1 MIEHGP
7 LLERL
12 LEGAYVCAITDEHGY
27 HKLQDENVR
36 DELNHFLRPLNRRI
50 AQSDDGSVY
59 FLAYHD
65 LNDGARQRISQQF
78 NVTIQSLLPMLE
90 WMQLVQEALGR
101 DGALTAGDT
110 IKLQE
115 FSLKVEDNQSL
126 RQRLAQ
132 LATDRHFKSVSEQ
145 ADTQI
150 KQVFKRIKE
159 MGYLHQPHKDRLF
172 YIVTGKIEQLIE
184 LVRFIKD
191 EENLPIDEVT
201 PEQGAM
207 F

>member
-12 LEGAYVCAITDEHGY
+12 LEGAFICAVSDEHSF
-27 HKLQDENVR
+27 HKLQSESLRED
-36 DELNHFLRPLNRRI
+36 LNHFLRPLNRRI
-50 AQSDDGSVY
+50 THSEDGSVF

-65 LNDGARQRISQQF
+65 LSEPARQQLSQQF
-78 NVTIQSLLPMLE
+78 NQTIQSLLPMLE

-101 DGALTAGDT
+101 DGALTVGDT

-115 FSLKVEDNQSL
+115 FSMKVEDNQSL
-126 RQRLAQ
+126 RQRLAL
-132 LATDRHFKSVSEQ
+132 LAADKVFKSTSEQ
-145 ADTQI
+145 LDMQI
-150 KQVFKRIKE
+150 KQVFKRIRE
-159 MGYLHQPHKDRLF
+159 LGYLHQPHRDRQF
-172 YIVTGKIEQLIE
+172 YIVTGKIEHLIE

-191 EENLPIDEVT
+191 EENLPLE
-201 PEQGAM
+201 EGHAQQGDM

>member
-7 LLERL
+7 LLERML
-12 LEGAYVCAITDEHGY
+12 AGEYICAVTDEHSF
-27 HKLQDENVR
+27 HKLQKDNLR
-36 DELNHFLRPLNRRI
+36 DDLNHFLRPLNRRV
-50 AQSDDGSVY
+50 AQSEDGSVF
-59 FLAYHD
+59 FLAYCD
-65 LNDGARQRISQQF
+65 IDQSVRTQLAQQF
-78 NVTIQSLLPMLE
+78 SMTVQSLLPMLE

-115 FSLKVEDNQSL
+115 FALKVEDNQSL

-132 LATDRHFKSVSEQ
+132 LASDKHFKSTSDQ
-145 ADTQI
+145 SDLQI

-159 MGYLHQPHKDRLF
+159 LGYLHQPHKDRLY
-172 YIVTGKIEQLIE
+172 YIVTGKVEQLIE

-191 EENLPIDEVT
+191 EENLPLDEDK
-201 PEQGAM
+201 PEQEAM

>member
-12 LEGAYVCAITDEHGY
+12 LAGEYICAVTDEHSF
-27 HKLQDENVR
+27 HKLQNDNLR
-36 DELNHFLRPLNRRI
+36 TDLNHFLRPLNRRV
-50 AQSDDGSVY
+50 AQSEDASVF
-59 FLAYHD
+59 FLAYCEMNQD
-65 LNDGARQRISQQF
+65 ARAQLTQQF
-78 NVTIQSLLPMLE
+78 SMTIQSLLPMLE

-115 FSLKVEDNQSL
+115 FALKVEDNQSL
-126 RQRLAQ
+126 RLRLGQ
-132 LATDRHFKSVSEQ
+132 LATDKHFKSTSDQ
-145 ADTQI
+145 PDMQI

-159 MGYLHQPHKDRLF
+159 LGYLHQPHKDRLF

-191 EENLPIDEVT
+191 EENLPLDEAT
-201 PEQGAM
+201 PEQESM

>member
-12 LEGAYVCAITDEHGY
+12 LEGEFICAVTDEHSF
-27 HKLQDENVR
+27 HKLQDENLCE
-36 DELNHFLRPLNRRI
+36 DLNHFLRPLNRRI
-50 AQSDDGSVY
+50 ARSEDGSVF
-59 FLAYHD
+59 FLAYHE
-65 LNDGARQRISQQF
+65 LTEPARQQLSQQF
-78 NVTIQSLLPMLE
+78 GATIQSLLPMLE

-126 RQRLAQ
+126 RQRLAM
-132 LATDRHFKSVSEQ
+132 LSADKVFKSTSDQ
-145 ADTQI
+145 LDMQI
-150 KQVFKRIKE
+150 KQVFKRIRE
-159 MGYLHQPHKDRLF
+159 LGYLHQPHRDRQF
-172 YIVTGKIEQLIE
+172 YIVTGKIEHLIE

-191 EENLPIDEVT
+191 EEHLPLDEDS
-201 PEQGAM
+201 PEQGDM